1 MSFIKVVFE
10 ATGYAY
16 LFDTYSYFPI
26 FFSIKDKAS
35 GRIRNKSFPL
45 YLEIIGIAIFSN
57 S

>member
-26 FFSIKDKAS
+26 FLHF
-35 GRIRNKSFPL
+35 G
-45 YLEIIGIAIFSN
+45 IILLLQVGTCRSEEHT
-57 S
+57 SELQSL